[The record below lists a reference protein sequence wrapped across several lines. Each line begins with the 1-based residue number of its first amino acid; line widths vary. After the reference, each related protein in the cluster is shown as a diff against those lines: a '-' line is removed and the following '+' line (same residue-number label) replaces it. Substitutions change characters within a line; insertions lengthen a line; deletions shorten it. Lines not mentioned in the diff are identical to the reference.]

1 MAQDKL
7 QQIIAAITAEAD
19 ERQKEILEEAD
30 ARLKKELERAE
41 AEVLQ
46 ESYELIRRKSA
57 QIRED
62 AGRTVSARQ
71 REGRKALFQK
81 RDAIFHEVFDET
93 AKRLLAFS
101 ASEEYPAFL
110 TNSARAIAAQCG
122 SDSVEIYLREQDLP
136 HAPLIQ
142 QAFSGQ
148 AAVLPS
154 TDIRL
159 GGLVVFNGQKGLRF
173 DDTLDTRLQE
183 KRQWFMEHSGLT
195 IG

>member
-1 MAQDKL
+1 MAQNKL

-30 ARLKKELERAE
+30 TRLKKELERAE

-62 AGRTVSARQ
+62 AGRTVSAQQ

-81 RDAIFHEVFDET
+81 RDAIFHEVFNQVAE
-93 AKRLLAFS
+93 RLLAFS
-101 ASEEYPAFL
+101 ASDEYPAFL
-110 TNSARAIAAQCG
+110 TNSAQAIAAQCG
-122 SDSVEIYLREQDLP
+122 GDSVEIHLREQDIP
-136 HAPLIQ
+136 HAPLIK
-142 QAFSGQ
+142 QAFSGE
-148 AAVLPS
+148 ATVIPSADICLGGMAVL
-154 TDIRL
+154 
-159 GGLVVFNGQKGLRF
+159 NGQKGLRF
-173 DDTLDTRLQE
+173 DDTLDTRLYE